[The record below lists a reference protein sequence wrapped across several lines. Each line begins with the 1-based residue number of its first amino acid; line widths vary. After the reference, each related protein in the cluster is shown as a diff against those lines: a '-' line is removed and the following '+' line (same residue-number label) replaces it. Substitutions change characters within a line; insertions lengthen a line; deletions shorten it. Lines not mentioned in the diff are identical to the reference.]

1 MKWQSLKILW
11 VIAITLLGSTFIS
24 MAQLRDLRNELY
36 NDAAGRSVNSTDKK
50 LVILIHGWMNSAS
63 VPENYSAYLD
73 SKGRP
78 ELFRLFQW
86 LKLKLNGTDWGL
98 SAYRWENDAATGFIQ
113 PSEDQFIYGAAVEAA
128 RNAANH
134 GTHLGKLINE
144 ETLVNGSLYGNIRE
158 VQFIAHSAGSW
169 AAREAMRI
177 LLQNNPYCVCQLTL
191 LDPFIPNSG
200 NLSETTMSGT
210 KDLAAEERIHRME
223 NYYADD
229 FPVWDVT
236 RAWTPTPWTQS
247 VFSWRNGIDIN
258 KQVAHGLVLG
268 LPYLL
273 YYHFHSGPL
282 EFYADSVISSI
293 QGQLVPSG
301 LVQWNP
307 PSDRTNIGYFKSRVH
322 QNTLVPRITEHPKYD
337 RKPVGDNFTFA
348 VAGNR
353 ATWFQWFKNGEILN
367 GETSSRLE
375 LSPLTSADA
384 GEYVVRVSNDNGVV
398 FSDAARLEVT
408 AVAQP
413 QLESI
418 TPSSFVV
425 PAAGVKQ
432 PLTFTGT
439 NFTANS
445 RLTFSSPSGSVF
457 ASRAPYN
464 QSGTSLSYDVDVGS
478 STGEW
483 TVTVTDGALSSNSR
497 SFYVLPTST
506 SSLTALSIEGPST
519 LGEGQ
524 TANYAARAYY
534 SNGTNSVVTGAAVW
548 SENSSATTISG
559 GVLTA
564 STVSSDAAVTVTASY
579 TAGGITR
586 TATALVTVL
595 NNAGGG
601 GAQTVQLVTNGNFS
615 NGSTGWDRAFN
626 FYADNR
632 FASANS
638 PGGYAY
644 VSLEDGS
651 AGNNLYGELCQ
662 YVTIPATATEVTF
675 TYWTRITTA
684 ESGGAA
690 NDNLFVQ
697 ILRPGGTAVT
707 IDSRSNLHASTG
719 YQQRTFSLLPYKGER
734 VYLCFTVQ
742 TNGSNPTTFRI
753 DDVSINA
760 VVPPAVTLSS
770 ASINGPSSLGE
781 GTSADYTLTAIYS
794 DGSTRSVNA
803 DNWSEDSS
811 VTTISNSGRLTAGS
825 VSSDRTVTIT
835 ASYTDGVTRP
845 ASKTVTVINAGAEL
859 SFLAISGP
867 SQVDEGVAAQY
878 TAQAIF
884 SDGTSR
890 AVQPSWTMNGGGVI
904 SSGGLMTPPDVASD
918 SQVTVLASYTLDG
931 VTRNASQTVSV
942 RNVAVPLTLSTLAIS
957 GAASVPEG
965 TTAQYTAVA
974 TYSNGSTREVGAT
987 WSESAEAISV
997 SAFGLLSAG
1006 QVAVDTPV
1014 TLNASYTEGGV
1025 TRTASLAVTVTNV
1038 PDVPFIS
1045 VSPASITQSI
1055 VIGDN
1060 APSQTFTVSNSDTG
1074 TLNYS
1079 IDTGGA
1085 TWFSVTPASGRS
1097 VGEADAITVNFNTT
1111 ALPAGTH
1118 VGIISVV
1125 DAASGNSPMS
1135 LSVTVNVRAAQFQ
1148 ITELKV
1154 PPTGPVSVKFR
1165 GTAGAT
1171 YKLQRS
1177 PNLQEWFEVA
1187 NSTAISSGIITME
1200 DPSARMP
1207 GNGFYRVV
1215 SSEPTFPLFANTT
1228 ASFNYGDSAELS
1240 YPEIRSTVP
1249 IPGLFE
1255 DDFGGVLFRSNRP
1268 RGGGTVFTKSS
1279 FNLAG
1284 KEVEFIW
1291 SGTGGGSFNQVVG
1304 GSIIGEYLTDENVV
1318 DNYFVIAEFGNLWAN
1333 SLLAEPG
1340 VVYRTLIKYTES
1352 TATMT
1357 TFELATG
1364 TELNS
1369 QSRTGDFSQPQ
1380 RLYLRHGDNYLHQQ
1394 SFIILRSLIV
1404 R

>member
-1 MKWQSLKILW
+1 
-11 VIAITLLGSTFIS
+11 
-24 MAQLRDLRNELY
+24 MAQLKDLRNALY

-50 LVILIHGWMNSAS
+50 LVILIHGWMKAAS

-73 SKGRP
+73 EDRKELSG
-78 ELFRLFQW
+78 LFRVLKS
-86 LKLKLNGTDWGL
+86 KLKDTDWGL
-98 SAYRWENDAATGFIQ
+98 SAYRWENDAATGVIQ
-113 PSEDQFIYGAAVEAA
+113 SNGLFQGVAAVEAA
-128 RNAANH
+128 KNAANH
-134 GTHLGKLINE
+134 GTHLGKLINDR
-144 ETLVNGSLYGNIRE
+144 TLVNGSLYGNIRE
-158 VQFIAHSAGSW
+158 VQFIAHSAGCW

-177 LLQNNPYCVCQLTL
+177 LLQENPYCVCQMTL
-191 LDPFIPNSG
+191 LDPFVPNSG
-200 NLSETTMSGT
+200 NLTEATMNET
-210 KDLAAEERIHRME
+210 KDLAAEERIDRME
-223 NYYADD
+223 NYYAEDWVPLTNFD
-229 FPVWDVT
+229 FT
-236 RAWTPTPWTQS
+236 
-247 VFSWRNGIDIN
+247 WRDGIDIN
-258 KQVAHGLVLG
+258 KRVDHGTLIPQQLF
-268 LPYLL
+268 YND
-273 YYHFHSGPL
+273 HSGPL
-282 EFYADSVISSI
+282 DFYADTIVAST
-293 QGQLVPSG
+293 GPDVPAG
-301 LVQWNP
+301 LKEGNP
-307 PSDRTNIGYFKSRVH
+307 QFDWKNIGYFKSRVH
-322 QNTLVPRITEHPKYD
+322 QNTLVPRITEHPKDD
-337 RKPVGDNFTFA
+337 RKPVGDKFTFA

-367 GETSSRLE
+367 GKTSSRLE

-413 QLESI
+413 QLASI

-457 ASRAPYN
+457 ANRAPYN

-483 TVTVTDGALSSNSR
+483 TVTVTDGALISNSR

-506 SSLTALSIEGPST
+506 SSLTALSIEVPST

-684 ESGGAA
+684 ETGGAA

-811 VTTISNSGRLTAGS
+811 VTTISSSGRLTAGS

-987 WSESAEAISV
+987 WSENAEAISV
-997 SAFGLLSAG
+997 SVFGLLSAG
-1006 QVAVDTPV
+1006 RVAVDTPV

-1025 TRTASLAVTVTNV
+1025 TRSASLAVTVTNV

-1060 APSQTFTVSNSDTG
+1060 APSQTFTVSNSNTG

-1079 IDTGGA
+1079 IDIGGA
-1085 TWFSVTPASGRS
+1085 TWFSVTPASGSS
-1097 VGEADAITVNFNTT
+1097 VGEADAITVNFDTI

-1118 VGIISVV
+1118 MGIISVV
-1125 DAASGNSPMS
+1125 DATSGNSPMS
-1135 LSVTVNVRAAQFQ
+1135 LSVTVNVKPAAFE

-1187 NSTAISSGIITME
+1187 TSTAISSGIITME

-1255 DDFGGVLFRSNRP
+1255 DDAGGVLFRSNRP

-1284 KEVEFIW
+1284 K
-1291 SGTGGGSFNQVVG
+1291 
-1304 GSIIGEYLTDENVV
+1304 
-1318 DNYFVIAEFGNLWAN
+1318 
-1333 SLLAEPG
+1333 
-1340 VVYRTLIKYTES
+1340 
-1352 TATMT
+1352 
-1357 TFELATG
+1357 
-1364 TELNS
+1364 
-1369 QSRTGDFSQPQ
+1369 
-1380 RLYLRHGDNYLHQQ
+1380 
-1394 SFIILRSLIV
+1394 
-1404 R
+1404 